1 MKACSTRSGQGG
13 GASIVLRCIASN
25 WIGVPDVPEHGLAG
39 AANRAQFVAADLSVE
54 PERVSAQ
61 RHGTGRPF
69 RFVKRQN
76 EGETERQRE
85 RERWKRKR
93 NKKRPRRPSD
103 KQTNEATQKESE
115 TNSTVATQLCSVL
128 FLLLLLLLLF
138 CLFLPCSFSSIV
150 FRDAGAAF
158 RIPPASNATEKD
170 CRMRKNK
177 QTNKQTKKPNKNK
190 LRYRSPFTAG
200 TNHSN
205 INAGHLLNAKSATAE
220 DHRKRERERERKNR

>member
-85 RERWKRKR
+85 RDGRGKEIR
-93 NKKRPRRPSD
+93 NDPVDR
-103 KQTNEATQKESE
+103 A
-115 TNSTVATQLCSVL
+115 
-128 FLLLLLLLLF
+128 
-138 CLFLPCSFSSIV
+138 
-150 FRDAGAAF
+150 
-158 RIPPASNATEKD
+158 
-170 CRMRKNK
+170 
-177 QTNKQTKKPNKNK
+177 TNKQTKQ
-190 LRYRSPFTAG
+190 
-200 TNHSN
+200 
-205 INAGHLLNAKSATAE
+205 
-220 DHRKRERERERKNR
+220 RKRRAKRTQRWPPSSARFFFCCCCCCCCFAFFFHVLSLQLSFGTLAPHFVFRRRRTQPRRIAE